1 VSHLPGKVAALATS
15 LVDRLTI
22 AIRTAEQS
30 MGSAQYQVDYRNWHE
45 VHRVLQDVRDEL
57 GKPPVP
63 MQLLQDVIGVDNA
76 GQPIKRGPGRPR
88 KEAA

>member
-45 VHRVLQDVRDEL
+45 VHRVLQDVRDE
-57 GKPPVP
+57 
-63 MQLLQDVIGVDNA
+63 
-76 GQPIKRGPGRPR
+76 PIKRGPGRPR